1 VLIAVELQE
10 TARASVLVSKRDR
23 NVERRLT
30 VAMLVVVVVVLMLM
44 MPNLLESVPA
54 RPS

>member
-30 VAMLVVVVVVLMLM
+30 VAMLVVVVVLMLM